1 MAHCNSLKHLR
12 NLLLATTVATSATG
26 HYALAL
32 DPSDIDTA
40 VTVDATN
47 PQPWA
52 TSDDLEVGVSGTGT
66 LTIENGGTAS
76 NANAYIGSSSTS
88 IGTVTVTGTGSS
100 WTTYPF
106 LVVGEEGTGTLNIE
120 NGGFASSGFAHV
132 GSASGSIGTATVTG
146 SGSSWA
152 SGDALVIGY
161 SGNGML
167 TIADGGT
174 VTSVETYLGHEIGSA
189 GSALITGEGSSLSN
203 SEDLHVG
210 YHGNG
215 SMTIADG
222 GDVSSR
228 MGYIGFYDGS
238 VGTMLVTG
246 ENSSWTNRGPAYV
259 GVMGNGTLTIADGA
273 TTTVMT
279 DPVYTGMEAVL
290 LAYGNNATGT
300 LNIGAAEGETAVA
313 AGMLVAPSVVFGPGT
328 GTLVFNHTD
337 TDYDF
342 TAALKTT
349 DGTSSIK
356 QLAGFTELSG
366 DSSAFHGTTYVT
378 GGTLDVT
385 GSLGGTIAVSGTG
398 TLSGTG
404 SIGTT
409 TIASGGTLSPGGAN
423 TIGSLSVNGDL
434 TFETGS
440 TYAVDLAAAA
450 GDLTNATG
458 DITING
464 GSISVKALDSRTSYT
479 DGQTYSILNT
489 SGSLNGTFDD
499 VTTQSAFL
507 ATTASY
513 DANHAYLTV
522 DIASDFTSVAT
533 TANQLSVARALNS
546 LTQSGPSLSLYNAM
560 LALSA
565 DEARTAYQQLSGD
578 TYATAQASV
587 QQTGRGINNTL
598 NSHLRGMTSGVSTP
612 TPVQPLGYAEDMNGK
627 TVKDARF
634 ASFEEKAESFDAQRF
649 SGWTTGFGSWGR
661 VDGTDGGLETSLGNG
676 GVLFGIDGLVT
687 DAWRIGVM
695 GGYSHSRFDTETS
708 DGGSNNYHV
717 GLYGTGQWGALAL
730 RSGVSYTWSNVDTA
744 RQVTALG
751 QTLNG
756 SYDANSINAFSELGY
771 TVKTGLATFEPFAG
785 LAYSHATSDAF
796 SETGGSAALN
806 VEGTTNDTSY
816 TTLGLR
822 SSKELTLLGTEA
834 VIRGTAG
841 WMHAFGDVDPT
852 STARFATGDSFTVSG
867 TPIDQNTALLEAG
880 LDLNFTPSS
889 TLSLTYTGQIGKNA
903 HENSVSAKL
912 KMQF

>member
-1 MAHCNSLKHLR
+1 MAHCTSLKHLR
-12 NLLLATTVATSATG
+12 NLLLATTFVTSATG

-32 DPSDIDTA
+32 DAADIDTA

-52 TSDDLEVGVSGTGT
+52 ASDELEVGVNGTGT

-76 NANAYIGSSSTS
+76 NGNAYIGSSSTS

-106 LVVGEEGTGTLNIE
+106 LVIGDEGTGTLNIE
-120 NGGFASSGFAHV
+120 NGGFASSGFAHI

-152 SGDALVIGY
+152 SGDGLIIGY

-174 VTSVETYLGHEIGSA
+174 VSAVATYVGHEIGGA

-210 YHGNG
+210 YYGNG
-215 SMTIADG
+215 TVTVADG
-222 GDVSSR
+222 GDLSSR
-228 MGYIGFYDGS
+228 FGYIGLFGGS

-246 ENSSWTNRGPAYV
+246 ESSSWTIRGPAYV
-259 GVMGNGTLTIADGA
+259 GLMGNGTLTIADGA

-279 DPVYTGMEAVL
+279 DPVYDGMEGFI
-290 LAYGNNATGT
+290 LASGNNATGT

-313 AGMLVAPSVVFGPGT
+313 AGTLVAPSIAFGSGT
-328 GTLVFNHTD
+328 GTLVFNHTN

-349 DGTSSIK
+349 NGNSSIK
-356 QLAGFTELSG
+356 QLAGFTGLSG
-366 DSSAFHGTTYVT
+366 DSSAFHGTTDVT

-409 TIASGGTLSPGGAN
+409 TVESGGTLSPGGAG
-423 TIGSLSVNGDL
+423 TTATLSVNGDL

-440 TYAVDLAAAA
+440 TYAVDLAAGA

-458 DITING
+458 SITING
-464 GSISVKALDSRTSYT
+464 GTVSVSALDSRTSYT
-479 DGQTYSILNT
+479 DGQTYSILSA
-489 SGSLNGTFDD
+489 SGPLTGTFDD

-507 ATTASY
+507 TTTASY

-533 TANQLSVARALNS
+533 TPDQLSVARALNS
-546 LTQSGPSLSLYNAM
+546 LSQSGPSLSLYNAM

-612 TPVQPLGYAEDMNGK
+612 TPVQPLGYAEDMTGK
-627 TVKDARF
+627 TAKDARF

-661 VDGTDGGLETSLGNG
+661 VDGIDGDLDTRIGNG
-676 GVLFGIDGLVT
+676 GVLIGLDGLVT

-695 GGYSHSRFDTETS
+695 GGYSHSTFDTETS

-717 GLYGTGQWGALAL
+717 GLYGTGEWGALAL
-730 RSGVSYTWSNVDTA
+730 RSGVNYTWSNVDTA

-756 SYDANSINAFSELGY
+756 SYNADSINAFSELGY

-785 LAYSHATSDAF
+785 LAYSHATTDRF
-796 SETGGSAALN
+796 SETGGSAALD
-806 VEGTTNDTSY
+806 VESTTTNTSY

-822 SSKELTLLGTEA
+822 ASKELTLLGTDA
-834 VIRGTAG
+834 VIRSTAG

-852 STARFATGDSFTVSG
+852 STARFSTGDSFTVSG

-880 LDLNFTPSS
+880 LDLNFTTSS

-903 HENSVSAKL
+903 RENSVSAKL